1 MTSQTETQKWGQRAL
16 LAGALIGLAMAALTA
31 VPLQEAALSHD
42 GAIARI
48 NQTHIDR
55 TAFANAYQALLSDK
69 TKTPT
74 MADKKMAL
82 ERLVEEELLVQRGLE
97 IGLLEGDVSVRK
109 AMAGS
114 VIAFVLAQNNQS
126 EISQAELTAYY
137 DENRAR
143 FSPASRLQIERIF
156 VRHDPDAPHETEPR
170 LNQIRAALRDGQAF
184 GDIAR
189 RLGDPLLPRLPQTL
203 LPVAKMTDYLG
214 PDLTQAA
221 SRLPQGSISDAM
233 ATAQGWQFL
242 HIIVNEPS
250 QDRDFDAIAD
260 LLKTSLQRDRDD
272 QALREYID
280 WLRQRADIYLAEDA
294 PQ

>member
-1 MTSQTETQKWGQRAL
+1 MTSQTEPQKWGQRAL
-16 LAGALIGLAMAALTA
+16 LAGALVGLLMAALTA
-31 VPLQEAALSHD
+31 VPLQKQVLSRD

-48 NQTHIDR
+48 NQRHIDR
-55 TAFANAYQALLSDK
+55 SAFASAYQALLSDK

-74 MADKKMAL
+74 QADKKLAL
-82 ERLVEEELLVQRGLE
+82 DRLVEEELLVQRGLE
-97 IGLLEGDVSVRK
+97 IGLLDGDASVRK

-114 VIAFVLAQNNQS
+114 VIQFVLAQNSQS
-126 EISQAELTAYY
+126 EISQAELKTYY

-143 FSPASRLQIERIF
+143 FSPASRLQVDRIF
-156 VRHDPDAPHETEPR
+156 VRHDPDAPQKTQPR
-170 LNQIRAALRDGQAF
+170 LTAIRAALREGQAF
-184 GDIAR
+184 GDVGR
-189 RLGDPLLPRLPQTL
+189 RLGDPLLPRLPQVL

-242 HIIVNEPS
+242 HIIANEPS
-250 QDRDFDAIAD
+250 QDRDFDHIRE
-260 LLKTSLQRDRDD
+260 LLKTALKRDRDD
-272 QALREYID
+272 QALRDYLD
-280 WLRQRADIYLAEDA
+280 WLRQRADIHLAEDA